1 MKKILFIIA
10 ALFIANLT
18 FAQQLQKGNLFGVHV
33 ITVQLKPNAT
43 MEQFTTFFVNQ
54 VLPEF
59 EKHWDGLKGYLLK
72 SARGEYKNR
81 FAITWMFK
89 TEAIRNKYFNADDT
103 PNDLEKAAWE
113 KVKPIQKELEKYGT
127 YTVKY
132 MDDWIVQ

>member
-10 ALFIANLT
+10 ALFSANLT

-72 SARGEYKNR
+72 SARGEYKNS